1 MQTFFNWLY
10 PLIISWFY
18 QKKSVSFGLYKAE
31 VFNSVGFYTLLLALA
46 LVLVFYF
53 IFNNARVSLN
63 RLGWSR
69 PGHWLLVLLAA
80 AGLGALV
87 AYQVS
92 GQQGV
97 AGDAYLRYFI
107 IANTLVAALWFLV
120 LSLLL
125 KRLPFGSQ
133 ARAVPFL

>member
-1 MQTFFNWLY
+1 MQNFFNWLY
-10 PLIISWFY
+10 PLVVSWFY

-31 VFNSVGFYTLLLALA
+31 VFNSVGFYTVLLALA

-53 IFNNARVSLN
+53 IFNNARISLN

-69 PGHWLLVLLAA
+69 PMHWVLVWLAA

-87 AYQVS
+87 AYRVS
-92 GQQGV
+92 MQQGI
-97 AGDAYLRYFI
+97 AADAYLRYFI
-107 IANTLVAALWFLV
+107 IANTLVAALWFLIF
-120 LSLLL
+120 SLLL